1 MAAAASPPASG
12 ETVKVAPFS
21 TRMVLRVVMVIVIV
35 VLALWL
41 IYQLRQP
48 LTWIFIAGFLAI
60 ALSGPVDWLHRRIG
74 RRKLSIAI
82 VYIALILVPVILAA
96 LLVPPVVE
104 QLNNLINNL
113 PVYVSDLQDLV
124 EKNDQLR
131 SLEQDYNITA
141 ELQKQASTLPG
152 KVGDA
157 AGILSDIGLGLVN
170 SIFAG
175 ITILV
180 LSLFMMSSGRGWLDW
195 LADRQG
201 EDRSEWLKRLY
212 DRIGRAVG
220 NYVAGALGQALIAG
234 VLAYIVLLILGVPY
248 AGSLAVVIFL
258 LDLVPL
264 VGATL
269 GAVLV
274 GIITL
279 FNDFP
284 TVTIIWVDLVDRL
297 PAGREQHHPAPDPG
311 PRGPGA
317 PVRRARLG
325 AVRLD
330 ALRRARRAARDPDRR
345 RDRDLDR
352 RVQPAAARGE
362 HRRRARADD
371 PPREAGARRPEL
383 LAVLREAAAARPQQR
398 GAVEDQPDGGEQQ
411 HPREDRAGPGR
422 GDEAQRG
429 GDERQPD
436 AHARA
441 HG

>member
-12 ETVKVAPFS
+12 DTIKLAPFS
-21 TRMVLRVVMVIVIV
+21 TRLVLRVVLVIVIV

-82 VYIALILVPVILAA
+82 VYVALILVPVILAA

-124 EKNDQLR
+124 EKNHQLR

-274 GIITL
+274 GVITL

-284 TVTIIWVDLVDRL
+284 TVTIIWVVWSIVYQQVENSIIQPRIQARAVQVHPFVVLVSVL
-297 PAGREQHHPAPDPG
+297 FGSTLFG
-311 PRGPGA
+311 
-317 PVRRARLG
+317 VLG
-325 AVRLD
+325 ALLAIPIAAAIEISIVEYSR
-330 ALRRARRAARDPDRR
+330 LRRAESIAAVHVPTI
-345 RDRDLDR
+345 LPEKPE
-352 RVQPAAARGE
+352 PA
-362 HRRRARADD
+362 D
-371 PPREAGARRPEL
+371 
-383 LAVLREAAAARPQQR
+383 
-398 GAVEDQPDGGEQQ
+398 
-411 HPREDRAGPGR
+411 
-422 GDEAQRG
+422 
-429 GDERQPD
+429 
-436 AHARA
+436 
-441 HG
+441 